1 MCSRSVDHENLSMAS
16 VAFLGRMDR
25 PTTLSGLLA
34 LTLV

>member
-1 MCSRSVDHENLSMAS
+1 MGRDNLCTAS

-25 PTTLSGLLA
+25 PITISGLLA